1 MPRRP
6 EDSWFKEGRVSHP
19 ERDRSAASAR
29 HRRGGVAAGFA
40 VLGLIAFAD
49 GGGAQ
54 LRERTLSEETGFE
67 VRPFV
72 GIYVPTGEQ
81 KNQVRAAQLAGMQLS
96 LRAVP
101 AFAITG
107 TFGWSPAED
116 QITRVDE
123 TLDLFQY
130 DLGVEARAPELFASM
145 STEFSPFIGLGAGAR
160 TYIYRDLDVG
170 ARTNFAG
177 YGALGGD
184 IIFGSV
190 GLRIEGRDYI
200 SHFQALDHSGG
211 TDTRNDMVFT
221 GAISF
226 RF

>member
-1 MPRRP
+1 ML
-6 EDSWFKEGRVSHP
+6 GI
-19 ERDRSAASAR
+19 AASP
-29 HRRGGVAAGFA
+29 
-40 VLGLIAFAD
+40 D

-54 LRERTLSEETGFE
+54 MRGSTVNQGTGFE

-72 GIYVPTGEQ
+72 GVYVPTGEQ
-81 KNQVRAAQLAGMQLS
+81 SNQLRAAQVAGMQLS
-96 LRAVP
+96 LRAAP
-101 AFAITG
+101 AFAVTG

-130 DLGVEARAPELFASM
+130 DLGIEARAPELAAST
-145 STEFSPFIGLGAGAR
+145 SVEFSPFMGLGAGAR
-160 TYIYRDLDVG
+160 TYNYRDLDVG

-177 YGALGGD
+177 YGTLGGD

-190 GLRIEGRDYI
+190 GLRVEGRDYI
-200 SHFQALDHSGG
+200 SHFQALDHNGA
-211 TDTRNDMVFT
+211 TDTRNDMMFT